1 MCGVGRVF
9 LVGCPEPVLANHC
22 FPWYYESSNYKSFV
36 STGDG
41 LLSLSGRQDD
51 IMPYNGTKYGCRF
64 SSATK
69 IQTKRAVFVVLLGR
83 FGIDIYAQD
92 ENNDNAWR
100 WFGTSGGAA
109 QRANSHESFLGL
121 RPLPGNKPRKYTV
134 YFPTHIPVTSL
145 QIGATPLLL
154 PFCWSMRDPS
164 LSRQT

>member
-1 MCGVGRVF
+1 MMKRLCV
-9 LVGCPEPVLANHC
+9 VLAEVC
-22 FPWYYESSNYKSFV
+22 LSVVP
-36 STGDG
+36 
-41 LLSLSGRQDD
+41 SLSWQITAFHGTMKAQAISRFFPQAMACSHYRVVRTTSCPTTVRKTAVVFHRQQQLKQNA
-51 IMPYNGTKYGCRF
+51 PL
-64 SSATK
+64 
-69 IQTKRAVFVVLLGR
+69 FVVFPGR

-154 PFCWSMRDPS
+154 LLR
-164 LSRQT
+164 LA